1 LSQLSRPRVSPLSRR
16 AERIVRSAGFCPAP
30 DAVRKL
36 VSPRRR
42 ALSGADSALQPA
54 RIKTV
59 LSAGAAQGRR
69 RRAA

>member
-1 LSQLSRPRVSPLSRR
+1 
-16 AERIVRSAGFCPAP
+16 
-30 DAVRKL
+30 